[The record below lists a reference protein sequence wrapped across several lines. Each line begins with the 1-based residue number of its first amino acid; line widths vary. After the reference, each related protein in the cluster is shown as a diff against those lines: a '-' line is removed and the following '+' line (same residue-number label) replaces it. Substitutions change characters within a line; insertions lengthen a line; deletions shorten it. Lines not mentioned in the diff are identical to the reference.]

1 MLGLLANK
9 NCRHTSVC
17 ELWWWSAKKNKEN
30 YKIFAQSCQD
40 MDFIP
45 QFVVGA
51 GFFLC

>member
-1 MLGLLANK
+1 MM
-9 NCRHTSVC
+9 VC
-17 ELWWWSAKKNKEN
+17 EKKHKEN

>member
-1 MLGLLANK
+1 MSCDDGLQ
-9 NCRHTSVC
+9 
-17 ELWWWSAKKNKEN
+17 KKNKEN